1 MKRVMVVGQTGAG
14 KTSLLKALGVW
25 EGRVRKTEAL
35 AYGPQCID
43 TPGEFF
49 DIPMFFHV
57 LIQASVK
64 AAVILFLMDPLR
76 PKHVVP
82 NFSRAL
88 RAPVIGVVSK
98 ADAAAP
104 EAIETAVQGLRESG
118 VSEVY
123 VVSSETGEG
132 LAALSERIHELRQE
146 KNGPTARGK

>member
-25 EGRVRKTEAL
+25 EGHVRKTEAL

-49 DIPMFFHV
+49 DIPMFYHV
-57 LIQASVK
+57 LIQTSIK

-82 NFSRAL
+82 NFSKTL
-88 RAPVIGVVSK
+88 RAVRRKAGKNLVV
-98 ADAAAP
+98 
-104 EAIETAVQGLRESG
+104 EEQG
-118 VSEVY
+118 VSLQHRAIPQYPFPSQELHGPLSLLERPRPSLAGRRS
-123 VVSSETGEG
+123 VV
-132 LAALSERIHELRQE
+132 L
-146 KNGPTARGK
+146 

>member
-25 EGRVRKTEAL
+25 EGHVRKTEAL

-49 DIPMFFHV
+49 DIPMFYHV
-57 LIQASVK
+57 LIQTSIK

-76 PKHVVP
+76 PRHVVP
-82 NFSRAL
+82 NFSKTL

-98 ADAAAP
+98 ADAATP
-104 EAIETAVQGLRESG
+104 KAIESAIQGLQASG
-118 VSEVY
+118 VTEIH

-132 LAALSERIHELRQE
+132 LERLSQRIRELRGE
-146 KNGPTARGK
+146 ELTAAEAG